1 MAIRIPNVHR
11 NEGPSISA
19 EKKYGTYFWC
29 VRISKEEEVYV
40 HADVAEVL
48 NGTLLFARKRKN
60 TKTGRDEMQFN
71 LAFASGHWEAFY
83 AASVV
88 DGGPIAVA
96 HWRRNGHELAKMGF
110 SQKPPISP

>member
-1 MAIRIPNVHR
+1 M
-11 NEGPSISA
+11 SIG
-19 EKKYGTYFWC
+19 KKYGTFCWC

-48 NGTLLFARKRKN
+48 NGTLLFARTRKN
-60 TKTGRDEMQFN
+60 TKTGRDEMHIN
-71 LAFASGHWEAFY
+71 LAFAAGHWEAFY

-96 HWRRNGHELAKMGF
+96 HWRRNGHELAKMGVP
-110 SQKPPISP
+110 QEPPISL